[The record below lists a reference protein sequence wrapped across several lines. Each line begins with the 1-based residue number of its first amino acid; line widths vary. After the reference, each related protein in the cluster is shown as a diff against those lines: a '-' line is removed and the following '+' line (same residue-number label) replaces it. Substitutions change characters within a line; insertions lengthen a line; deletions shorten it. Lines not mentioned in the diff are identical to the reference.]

1 MKNPPVPEQIK
12 LWFLG
17 TFAIIVSAVKIPF
30 RNPNFITFTLITS
43 IPLFFIKLI
52 PRLPYIQN
60 QLINLFIDALIQL
73 NILTVTYKTINTK
86 HLINVSW
93 AVEPIT
99 QFLKVYLVDLVNF
112 LTALTTIYASSTIH
126 TSNGDHKASM
136 GLRDLL
142 KNSVTQTR
150 WRDPVFKFIAM
161 SILCNIFLPDV
172 LYWINA
178 QSLLSSWCGNS
189 FILKAL
195 HFIVL
200 AVAFAKCVEYTAWWN
215 LTLVVSILELEEQR
229 GFQAFSTSSQLM
241 NGNKLR
247 GCVLMLLLYPVRIS
261 FNRPTRMC
269 PKYCSELGY
278 AISCCDLTGR
288 SFRNEDI
295 AYEYFIASLLCLRT
309 VMTWMVY
316 TIYYFDCKNR
326 EQRRRLTFQSL

>member
-30 RNPNFITFTLITS
+30 RNPIFITFTLITS
-43 IPLFFIKLI
+43 IPLFFITLI
-52 PRLPYIQN
+52 ARLPYIQN

-73 NILTVTYKTINTK
+73 NILTVTSQTYQTINTK

-112 LTALTTIYASSTIH
+112 LTALTTIYASSAIH

-142 KNSVTQTR
+142 KNSVTKIR
-150 WRDPVFKFIAM
+150 WRVAVFTFIAM
-161 SILCNIFLPDV
+161 SILCNIFLPYV

-189 FILKAL
+189 LILKAL
-195 HFIVL
+195 YFIVL
-200 AVAFAKCVEYTAWWN
+200 AVACAKLVEFTAWWN
-215 LTLVVSILELEEQR
+215 LSVVVSILELEEQR

-269 PKYCSELGY
+269 PKYCSEL
-278 AISCCDLTGR
+278 TGR

>member
-1 MKNPPVPEQIK
+1 MKNPPAPEQIK

-30 RNPNFITFTLITS
+30 RNPNFIIFTLITS
-43 IPLFFIKLI
+43 IPLFFITLI

-60 QLINLFIDALIQL
+60 QLINLFTHALIQL
-73 NILTVTYKTINTK
+73 NILTVTYQTINTK
-86 HLINVSW
+86 HLINVSR

-112 LTALTTIYASSTIH
+112 FTALTTIYASSTIH

-142 KNSVTQTR
+142 KNSVTKTR
-150 WRDPVFKFIAM
+150 WRNAVLTFIAI
-161 SILCNIFLPDV
+161 SIVCNTFLPDV
-172 LYWINA
+172 LSWINA

-189 FILKAL
+189 LVLKAL

-200 AVAFAKCVEYTAWWN
+200 AVAFAKWVEYTAWWN
-215 LTLVVSILELEEQR
+215 LSVVVSILELEEQR
-229 GFQAFSTSSQLM
+229 GFRAFSTSSQLM
-241 NGNKLR
+241 KGNKQR
-247 GCVLMLLLYPVRIS
+247 GYVLMLLLYSVPSID
-261 FNRPTRMC
+261 RPTRMC

-278 AISCCDLTGR
+278 AISCCDLTGP

-295 AYEYFIASLLCLRT
+295 AYEYFIASLLCLRK

-316 TIYYFDCKNR
+316 TVYYFDCKNR
-326 EQRRRLTFQSL
+326 EQRRRLTFKSL